1 MVEMERENTER
12 EISELLERKDMKV
25 FKEEDDK
32 EKKTT
37 RAEEKA
43 EKIKK
48 VKKEEQKVEDNL
60 KDIHVEQLV
69 SNVYL
74 EMDAYT
80 EMVAKGISFGAI
92 IEGPGGTGKTWRI
105 LENLKDIDY
114 AYTDS
119 FTTPAAFYVWMYKMR
134 NKEVLIV
141 DDIAGFM
148 TNEKVLAFL
157 KGGLWEVN
165 GRRIIHYMTTKP
177 LQDENGEFVPN
188 TFILSARMIIITNKL
203 NRKNPH
209 LQAVVTRVNY
219 CKVEIDFD
227 ELMNIFEQIVK
238 KDYPGLSEAE
248 RWEVYEYIKT
258 NTSETNIQLNIRS
271 LIKCFQQRVYSKNIK
286 NPELWKR
293 LAMISILQKNPNL
306 VIVEEIEKNPD
317 FKTVE
322 EKVGEFKRRTG
333 KARATYFRL
342 KEQLNQFTG
351 PNDKEKTV

>member
-1 MVEMERENTER
+1 MGDTER
-12 EISELLERKDMKV
+12 GISELLERKDLKV
-25 FKEEDDK
+25 FKEEDTDK

-48 VKKEEQKVEDNL
+48 VKKEEQKVEDDLHKMNV
-60 KDIHVEQLV
+60 DQLQ

-80 EMVAKGISFGAI
+80 EMVAKGISFGSI
-92 IEGPGGTGKTWRI
+92 VEGPGGTGKTYRI
-105 LENLKDIDY
+105 LNQLKDVDY

-119 FTTPAAFYVWMYKMR
+119 FTTPAAFYIWMYKNR

-177 LQDENGEFVPN
+177 LQDENGEYVPN

-238 KDYPGLSEAE
+238 KEYPGLSLDE
-248 RWEVYEYIKT
+248 RYEVFNYIKE

-286 NPELWKR
+286 SPDLWKR

-306 VIVEEIEKNPD
+306 VIVEEIENDPQ

-322 EKVGEFKRRTG
+322 EKVAEFKRKTG

-342 KEQLNQFTG
+342 KEQLSQFTG
-351 PNDKEKTV
+351 PDKEKNNS